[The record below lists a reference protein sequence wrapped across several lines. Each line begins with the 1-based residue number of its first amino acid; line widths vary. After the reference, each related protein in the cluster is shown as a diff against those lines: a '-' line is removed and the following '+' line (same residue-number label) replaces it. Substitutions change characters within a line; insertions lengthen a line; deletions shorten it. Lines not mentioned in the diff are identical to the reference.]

1 MINVAEY
8 GFEVAARSPQTE
20 SGKLTLS
27 EYVAEAER
35 ALVKLLPS
43 FVKPTAGT
51 LWVKEKTSGYACCF
65 TFGRDTL
72 ESFSCAVEVFVRPPG
87 SPSPADKSRLSLDI
101 IIDGMFLTESFSIP
115 NEVTRSEAHDSI
127 KEALS
132 EVFSKLA
139 NDVRARTAA
148 YTTELE
154 AKVSKLGGTINM
166 LNRTIEAMRGIA

>member
-20 SGKLTLS
+20 SGRLTLN

-72 ESFSCAVEVFVRPPG
+72 ESFSCSVEVAIRPPG
-87 SPSPADKSRLSLDI
+87 SPSPADKSKLELDV
-101 IIDGMFLTESFSIP
+101 IIDGMFLTKHSVIP

-127 KEALS
+127 KEALN
-132 EVFSKLA
+132 EVFSNLG
-139 NDVRARTAA
+139 NDMRARTAA

-154 AKVSKLGGTINM
+154 AKISKLDGTINM